1 MGGNLFYNVMHQ
13 DGLGLQETR
22 VGAGRLVQSAGF
34 ISPYC
39 RRGARGGGWVT
50 ATLGGGEAELRG
62 RCGTTPP
69 TEPSVGRVLWE
80 GHHTGE
86 EEGRQEE
93 RVASSGEDV
102 LVSRIFPQAVAI
114 LNLPPPAACIE
125 SEEHCSSAIS
135 LTYLCC

>member
-69 TEPSVGRVLWE
+69 TEPSVGRALWE

-86 EEGRQEE
+86 EVGRQEE

-102 LVSRIFPQAVAI
+102 LVSRIVPQAVAI
-114 LNLPPPAACIE
+114 LDLPPLASCIE

>member
-69 TEPSVGRVLWE
+69 TEPSVGRALWE
-80 GHHTGE
+80 GHHTG

-93 RVASSGEDV
+93 RVASSWEDV